1 MRKYFFIFFFT
12 AISLGC
18 LAQTEAATERSG
30 YVVHLLN
37 YLGGDYA
44 SAVSGGKVISEMEYT
59 EMQNFSENIV
69 KAVAELPLE
78 KGTKDS
84 LLFYASRL
92 QKLVAEKGDEGEV
105 KTICDYTKKLLLKT
119 SGLKTAPNNYPLLS
133 KGKTLYIAHCASC
146 HGEKGLGDGPAGK
159 ELDPLPR
166 NFHEEPRM
174 SALSAF
180 GIFNTVR
187 YGIEGTGMKAMP
199 QLTDE
204 EVWNISFFV
213 LSLRY
218 TPQKENQAPKTP
230 LTQIATLS
238 DAELLQITD
247 SISLSNL
254 RTYEPQQN
262 SNPIH
267 KAKDYIE
274 QAQVACLNSDW
285 SLVERLVT
293 MAYLEGIEPN
303 EFELKKNNSN
313 LVLELEKNVAAIH
326 ASTAKK
332 QGAATMTHLKNL
344 AKLLDTTEEKLN
356 AQEYGAWLSAFMTA
370 SILLREGLE
379 ALLVIIIFMNVL
391 NAANLIDLK
400 KVVHAGWILS
410 LVVGIL
416 IWLLVGELLAKSR
429 VNVELMEGILTISAV
444 AMLVFI
450 GFWMHKRSSMEQWV
464 NYIKKQINT
473 RSGKASVWGIFTLSF
488 IVVFREIF
496 ESILFIS
503 TIDLQSGGA
512 HRTYILAGGI
522 VAFIII
528 LVLYQIITRLSA
540 RIPFSK
546 IISFSVLILS
556 VLAVML
562 TGKAIHSFQESG
574 LVKQHFIENLPMID
588 VIGFYPTWETVWAQI
603 AVVIILVFLY
613 RKTKS

>member
-1 MRKYFFIFFFT
+1 MNKSFFISFLT
-12 AISLGC
+12 ILSLSC
-18 LAQTEAATERSG
+18 FAQNEAATERSG

-44 SAVSGGKVISEMEYT
+44 SAVSDGKIINEMEYT
-59 EMQNFSENIV
+59 EMQNFSENIA
-69 KAVAELPLE
+69 KTIAELPLE
-78 KGTKDS
+78 KNTKDS

-92 QKLVAEKGDEGEV
+92 QKLVAQKADEKEV
-105 KTICDYTKKLLLKT
+105 KATCDYTKKFLLKT
-119 SGLKTAPNNYPLLS
+119 SGLKTAPSAYPLLS
-133 KGKTLYIAHCASC
+133 KGKTLYVAHCASC
-146 HGEKGLGDGPAGK
+146 HGDTGFGDGLEGK
-159 ELDPLPR
+159 SLDPAPR

-187 YGIEGTGMKAMP
+187 YGIEGTGMTALP

-204 EVWNISFFV
+204 EVWNVSFYV

-218 TPQKENQAPKTP
+218 ASKGSAEPKIS
-230 LTQIATLS
+230 LAQIATLS
-238 DAELLQITD
+238 DEELLQITD
-247 SISLSNL
+247 STHLSAL
-254 RTYEPQQN
+254 RTYEPLQN
-262 SNPIH
+262 ANPIH
-267 KAKDYIE
+267 KAKDYIT
-274 QAQVACLNSDW
+274 QAQAACLNSDW
-285 SLVERLVT
+285 TLVERLVT

-303 EFELKKNNSN
+303 EFELKKNHSN

-332 QGAATMTHLKNL
+332 QGAETMAHLKNL
-344 AKLLDTTEEKLN
+344 AKLLESTEEKLN
-356 AQEYGAWLSAFMTA
+356 AQEYSAWLSAFMTA

-379 ALLVIIIFMNVL
+379 ALIVIIIFMNVL

-400 KVVHAGWILS
+400 KVVHAGWVLS
-410 LVVGIL
+410 LVAGVL
-416 IWLLVGELLAKSR
+416 IWLLIGELLSKSR
-429 VNVELMEGILTISAV
+429 VNIELMEGVLTLSAV
-444 AMLVFI
+444 AMLLFV

-464 NYIKKQINT
+464 DYIKKQINS

-503 TIDLQSGGA
+503 TIDLQSRGA
-512 HRTYILAGGI
+512 HRAYILAGGI

-528 LVLYQIITRLSA
+528 IVLYQIITRLSA
-540 RIPFSK
+540 RIPFNK

-556 VLAVML
+556 ILAIML
-562 TGKAIHSFQESG
+562 TGKAIHSFQESA
-574 LVKQHFIENLPMID
+574 LIKQNFIGNLPMID
-588 VIGFYPTWETVWAQI
+588 VIGFYPTWETVLAQI
-603 AVVIILVFLY
+603 AVVIILYFLY